1 LADKKDVLNHRHYW
15 LIRWV
20 YCCLPGQR
28 ACTRRP
34 PLCVCAC
41 SHCTAPSQKIS
52 GKPQSMA
59 TPPAPCGCFFPAL
72 LTARLQTMIDSVSWC
87 YSARATSEI
96 TGLRIRGSNCAVI
109 HRFVRRRCC
118 WLQNWDARRT
128 WNLSRSQ
135 PRHET
140 LSRRLHISTNLGLG
154 SRKLLFKLSPYQPFI
169 L

>member
-1 LADKKDVLNHRHYW
+1 MGVL
-15 LIRWV
+15 
-20 YCCLPGQR
+20 LPAG
-28 ACTRRP
+28 ATGMCTRRP
-34 PLCVCAC
+34 PLCVCTC

-109 HRFVRRRCC
+109 HRFVDAAAGSRTGMHDGRGTCPVLNNVTKHFPGVCTFRQTLAWGAVSCC
-118 WLQNWDARRT
+118 SNCLPANHSFCNTHHAR
-128 WNLSRSQ
+128 
-135 PRHET
+135 
-140 LSRRLHISTNLGLG
+140 LGLLDK
-154 SRKLLFKLSPYQPFI
+154 SDI
-169 L
+169 